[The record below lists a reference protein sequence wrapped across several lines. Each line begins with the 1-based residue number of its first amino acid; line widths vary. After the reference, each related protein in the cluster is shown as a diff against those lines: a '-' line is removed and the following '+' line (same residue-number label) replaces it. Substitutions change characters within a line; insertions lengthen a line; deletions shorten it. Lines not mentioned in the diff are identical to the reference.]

1 MEHSHTIT
9 LSDLLHFPRPLTA
22 SASLPFL
29 STPPSP
35 PPHHSTHHRIIT
47 TLNRPTVILGT
58 LTLPTHTSPSSHF
71 PCSCFKFSDGSATV
85 CCDILSFRLAAVGKQ
100 IRVTAWNFIPFKN
113 PGTKTGLLEIIKW
126 CFSNPND
133 ESNFADLLPVMPNSS
148 VTSCNNGGKYFRA
161 VHGVVKSVGPISIVP
176 CATPANGS
184 YDLNSSSKVNYLGF
198 LVELLCC
205 ECRLCGSR
213 DLVNNLKNGS
223 FQIENMN
230 GHSFTKMEILYFCGN
245 ASSFHPV
252 MSKLIG
258 NRVVVLGLKKKL
270 VCLTK
275 DESCLMYLT
284 LDEMVLR
291 VCPRLEK
298 LVPSLKSEIKGKG
311 ECGCYT
317 GVISGVHMKGMVLE
331 LDNDVWL
338 LLTDQL
344 HTMIH
349 GLRVGSIVSEVN
361 LLFYIPDMF
370 NDEFLMRFCFIL

>member
-291 VCPRLEK
+291 GCPRLEK
-298 LVPSLKSEIKGKG
+298 LVPSLKSEIKGRASVV
-311 ECGCYT
+311 
-317 GVISGVHMKGMVLE
+317 VILV
-331 LDNDVWL
+331 
-338 LLTDQL
+338 
-344 HTMIH
+344 
-349 GLRVGSIVSEVN
+349 
-361 LLFYIPDMF
+361 
-370 NDEFLMRFCFIL
+370 